1 MSKNIELRIIS
12 KPLDIGTRPHWD
24 ATTQSLYY
32 VDLPISK
39 VYRYDSVLD
48 ITYEAKVG
56 KYTSQNA

>member
-1 MSKNIELRIIS
+1 MSKNIELKVIS
-12 KPLDIGTRPHWD
+12 KSLEIGTRPHWD
-24 ATTQSLYY
+24 STKQSLYY

-56 KYTSQNA
+56 K